1 MTHLKRR
8 QAPLLC
14 LALAALAAFL
24 LVGTGPAT
32 ADPSI
37 SSKRQQ
43 AQAILGQI
51 QEMDSSLSHAIE
63 SYNLANIQLDQ
74 IDADLKSNGRHLVIA
89 RSSLG
94 IAQTHIAKRLRALY
108 INGDSGGA
116 VEVILG
122 ARSLD
127 DLLDRLDMAQAVGG
141 QDAQVLQDVRRFRN
155 EVETRRAK
163 LKSDRARQAQVVA
176 DRAARKRSIES
187 QLAERQRLLASVKD
201 EIARMEAAERRR
213 QAELE
218 RQARA
223 RLAAEAAARA
233 SARQQTLELS
243 SSGTPATDYTPDVGV
258 RLRDARASRE
268 VRRRRRDRDG
278 VPRHPL
284 RLGRREPVRLRLL
297 GARDVRLRAG
307 RDLAAAQRRDA
318 VQHRR
323 RARSR
328 GASSSRATSSSSTGS
343 ATWGSTSAAASSST
357 RPTPGTS
364 SRSRAST
371 TPGTRRRTSARSA
384 SRDLLAR
391 QRSQGLNRA
400 LDHRLRRG
408 TSLKAL
414 SAQLLERPRLAS
426 RRCRGSSR
434 VQLGSLRDA
443 VVEGV
448 DLVREVLED
457 DPPLELE
464 RRRHLA
470 LLHLE
475 VARED
480 REALDLLEA

>member
-1 MTHLKRR
+1 MAGDPTIGEPFVGPARRGVTHPKRR

-24 LVGTGPAT
+24 LAGTGPAT

-43 AQAILGQI
+43 AQAIIAQI
-51 QEMDSSLSHAIE
+51 QGMDSSLSHAIE

-74 IDADLKSNGRHLVIA
+74 VDADLKSNGRHLVIA

-155 EVETRRAK
+155 EVKTRRAK
-163 LKSDRARQAQVVA
+163 LETDRARQAQVVA

-218 RQARA
+218 RQAQA

-243 SSGTPATDYTPDVGV
+243 SSGTPATDYTPDSASISAAPAPPAKYGGVVGIAMGYLGTPYVWGGAGPSGFDCSGLAMYVYAQVGISLPHNAAMQYNTVGV
-258 RLRDARASRE
+258 
-268 VRRRRRDRDG
+268 
-278 VPRHPL
+278 
-284 RLGRREPVRLRLL
+284 PV
-297 GARDVRLRAG
+297 
-307 RDLAAAQRRDA
+307 
-318 VQHRR
+318 
-323 RARSR
+323 
-328 GASSSRATSSSSTGS
+328 
-343 ATWGSTSAAASSST
+343 
-357 RPTPGTS
+357 
-364 SRSRAST
+364 SRSDLQPGDLVFFDGLGHMGIYIGGGQFVHAPHTGDVVKISSLSESWYAST
-371 TPGTRRRTSARSA
+371 YVGA
-384 SRDLLAR
+384 
-391 QRSQGLNRA
+391 
-400 LDHRLRRG
+400 
-408 TSLKAL
+408 K
-414 SAQLLERPRLAS
+414 
-426 RRCRGSSR
+426 R
-434 VQLGSLRDA
+434 VT
-443 VVEGV
+443 
-448 DLVREVLED
+448 
-457 DPPLELE
+457 
-464 RRRHLA
+464 
-470 LLHLE
+470 
-475 VARED
+475 
-480 REALDLLEA
+480 